1 MTAPSPAPEFLAGID
16 LLDLDRWARHGAP
29 HHWFAR
35 LRETAPVWR
44 HPSPTPDGRPG
55 FWVVSGYDDVV
66 ALGRCPHILSSDD
79 DNGGVSGLGPGDE
92 LEEETRRTG
101 EELGPGRAAMGDD
114 AKFLLTLDPPEHTAY
129 RKIVSRGFT
138 PRMITQLEPRVR
150 QQVRLLL
157 AATPQ
162 DEVFDLVEA
171 LSMPLPMRVIGDLI
185 GVPPEDHDRILRW
198 SNQSL
203 AGTDAEYRR
212 PDGSI
217 LAAVGAMLDYFGGL
231 RDGRSRE
238 QEDRPDLVSVL
249 MDASVDGHSL
259 SDLRF
264 RMFLFL
270 LAVAGSETTR
280 SAISH
285 GVLALHEHPGQWQR
299 LRRDPSLIPA
309 AVEEIL
315 RWASPV
321 LYFRRNALTEMD
333 IGGQLIE
340 PGDLVSLWYVSA
352 NRDPARFSSPEVFD
366 ISREPNPHVAFGG
379 GGPHFCLG
387 ASLARLELRV
397 VLEELLTSHRHLE
410 VTGPVQRLR
419 SNFLHGIKHLPVRTH
434 PAESESMGR

>member
-1 MTAPSPAPEFLAGID
+1 MTTPRPAPEFLAGID

-55 FWVVSGYDDVV
+55 FWVVSGYDNVV

-92 LEEETRRTG
+92 LEEETRRAG
-101 EELGPGRAAMGDD
+101 AELGRGRAARGDD
-114 AKFLLTLDPPEHTAY
+114 AKVLLTLDPPEHTAY

-138 PRMITQLEPRVR
+138 PRMVAQLEPRVR
-150 QQVRLLL
+150 RQVGLLL
-157 AATPQ
+157 AATPA
-162 DEVFDLVEA
+162 DDAFDLVEA
-171 LSMPLPMRVIGDLI
+171 VSMPLPMRVIGDLI
-185 GVPPEDHDRILRW
+185 GVPPEDHDQILRW
-198 SNQSL
+198 SNQSV
-203 AGTDAEYRR
+203 AGTDAEYRA

-217 LAAVGAMLDYFGGL
+217 LGTVAAMLGYFGEL
-231 RDGRSRE
+231 RDGRP
-238 QEDRPDLVSVL
+238 QHQGDRQDLVSVL

-285 GVLALHEHPGQWQR
+285 GVLALHEHPEQWQQ

-321 LYFRRNALTEMD
+321 LYFRRNALTAMD
-333 IGGQLIE
+333 ISGQHIE

-352 NRDPARFSSPEVFD
+352 NRDQARFCSPGTFD

-397 VLEELLTSHRHLE
+397 VLQELLARYRHVE
-410 VTGPVQRLR
+410 VTGPIQRLR

-434 PAESESMGR
+434 PGRL

>member
-1 MTAPSPAPEFLAGID
+1 MTSPVPAAEFPTGID

-29 HHWFAR
+29 HDWFAR
-35 LRETAPVWR
+35 LRETSPVWR
-44 HPSPTPDGRPG
+44 HPSRTPDGRPG

-92 LEEETRRTG
+92 LDEETRRAG
-101 EELGPGRAAMGDD
+101 AELGPGRAAMGDD

-138 PRMITQLEPRVR
+138 PRMVTQLEARVR
-150 QQVRLLL
+150 HQVRLLL
-157 AATPQ
+157 AAAPP

-171 LSMPLPMRVIGDLI
+171 VSTPLPMRVIGDLI
-185 GVPPEDHDRILRW
+185 GVPAEDHYRILRW
-198 SNQSL
+198 SNQAV
-203 AGTDAEYRR
+203 AGTDAEYRP

-217 LAAVGAMLDYFGGL
+217 LAAVAAMLGYFGEL
-231 RDGRSRE
+231 RDRRSQQPENR
-238 QEDRPDLVSVL
+238 QDLLSVL
-249 MDASVDGHSL
+249 TDASVDGNSL

-264 RMFLFL
+264 RMFLFM

-285 GVLALHEHPGQWQR
+285 GVLALHEHPEQWQQ
-299 LRRDPSLIPA
+299 LRRDPGLIPS

-321 LYFRRNALTEMD
+321 LYFRRNALTAMD
-333 IGGQLIE
+333 IAGQHIE

-352 NRDPARFSSPEVFD
+352 NRDPARFSSPDTFD
-366 ISREPNPHVAFGG
+366 VSREPNPHVAFGG

-397 VLEELLTSHRHLE
+397 VLEELLARHRLVE
-410 VTGPVQRLR
+410 VAGPIQRLR

-434 PAESESMGR
+434 PARL

>member
-1 MTAPSPAPEFLAGID
+1 MTRTFAEVD
-16 LLDLDRWARHGAP
+16 LLDLDRWARYGAP

-44 HPSPTPDGRPG
+44 HPSPTADGRPG

-66 ALGRCPHILSSDD
+66 ALGRCPHALSSDD

-101 EELGPGRAAMGDD
+101 AELGPARAALGDD
-114 AKFLLTLDPPEHTAY
+114 AKFLLTLDPPEHTTY

-138 PRMITQLEPRVR
+138 PRMVTRLEPRVR
-150 QQVRLLL
+150 HQVDRLLD
-157 AATPQ
+157 ATPPG
-162 DEVFDLVEA
+162 EVFDLAEA
-171 LSMPLPMRVIGDLI
+171 VSVPLPMRVIGDLI

-198 SNQSL
+198 SNESL
-203 AGTDAEYRR
+203 AGTDAEYR
-212 PDGSI
+212 PPGGSI
-217 LAAVGAMLDYFGGL
+217 LGAVAAMLTYFGELG
-231 RDGRSRE
+231 DSRSQNPGDRE
-238 QEDRPDLVSVL
+238 DLVSVL
-249 MDASVDGHSL
+249 TSASVDGHRL

-280 SAISH
+280 TAISH
-285 GVLALHEHPGQWQR
+285 GVLALHENPGQWQA
-299 LRRDPSLIPA
+299 LRRDPSLIPG

-321 LYFRRNALTEMD
+321 LYFRRNALTAMD
-333 IGGQLIE
+333 IGGQRIA
-340 PGDLVSLWYVSA
+340 PGDIVSLWYVSA
-352 NRDPARFSSPEVFD
+352 NRDRGRFPSPDDFD
-366 ISREPNPHVAFGG
+366 ISRDPNPHVAFGG

-397 VLEELLTSHRHLE
+397 VLEELLARYHHVE
-410 VTGPVQRLR
+410 VAGPVQRLR

-434 PAESESMGR
+434 PGA

>member
-1 MTAPSPAPEFLAGID
+1 MTSPSPAPEFLTGID

-29 HHWFAR
+29 YDWFAR

-44 HPSPTPDGRPG
+44 HPSPTADGRPG

-92 LEEETRRTG
+92 LDEETRRTG
-101 EELGPGRAAMGDD
+101 AELGPGRAAMGDD
-114 AKFLLTLDPPEHTAY
+114 VKFLLTLDPPEHTAY

-150 QQVRLLL
+150 HQVRLLL
-157 AATPQ
+157 GATPA
-162 DEVFDLVEA
+162 DEAFDLVEA
-171 LSMPLPMRVIGDLI
+171 VSMPLPMRVIGDLI

-198 SNQSL
+198 SNQAV
-203 AGTDAEYRR
+203 AGTDAEYRP
-212 PDGSI
+212 PDGSV
-217 LAAVGAMLDYFGGL
+217 LGAVGAMLGYFGEL
-231 RDGRSRE
+231 RDGRSRNHA
-238 QEDRPDLVSVL
+238 DRQDLVSVL

-264 RMFLFL
+264 RMFLFM

-285 GVLALHEHPGQWQR
+285 GVLALHEHPEQWR
-299 LRRDPSLIPA
+299 LLRRDPTLIPA

-321 LYFRRNALTEMD
+321 LYFRRNARTGMD
-333 IGGQLIE
+333 IGSQHIE

-352 NRDPARFSSPEVFD
+352 NRDPARFASPDAFD
-366 ISREPNPHVAFGG
+366 ISRDPNPHVAFGG

-397 VLEELLTSHRHLE
+397 VLEELLASHRHVE
-410 VTGPVQRLR
+410 VTGPIERLR
-419 SNFLHGIKHLPVRTH
+419 SNFLHGIKHLPVRTR
-434 PAESESMGR
+434 PSRP

>member
-434 PAESESMGR
+434 PARL